1 MITVY
6 VPTFNRAA
14 KLREALTALRL
25 QTLDRSRFRVVV
37 SDNASTDDTP
47 DVISEFPDLQLVYRR
62 RERNLGLIANWCGAA
77 EFLDGDYLQF
87 LSDDDLLAPFHLE
100 LCLRELEA
108 RPDVGVFG
116 TGVLWGDGLWER
128 NTTRGD
134 LRLGD
139 RLLDPADRCLHWSTE
154 AWLAAHS
161 ISSAVNIMACLFRS
175 EALRGLE
182 PLFDGSVPLITDRWM
197 MAQVGARRRCLTTPW
212 PTALLRVHGGN
223 AVHGSGILETEDF
236 SREVARRVLRLA
248 ESIGVDLPAYWRR
261 YFAEG
266 GSRRSDVAQ
275 LVAHAYPTELAQS
288 ILKDVPRHGRRLDA
302 WPLPGQVKD
311 AVRVIR
317 ARWRRRARLG
327 AS

>member
-14 KLREALTALRL
+14 KLREALTSLRL

-37 SDNASTDDTP
+37 SDNASTDATP
-47 DVISEFPDLQLVYRR
+47 DVVAEFADLDVLYRR
-62 RERNLGLIANWCGAA
+62 REENRGLAANWCGAA
-77 EFLDGDYLQF
+77 DFLDTEYVQF

-100 LCLRELEA
+100 YCLRELEA

-139 RLLDPADRCLHWSTE
+139 RLLDAADRCVHWSSE

-161 ISSAVNIMACLFRS
+161 IASAVNIMACVFRS
-175 EALRGLE
+175 RALRGLE
-182 PLFDGSVPLITDRWM
+182 PLFDASVSLVTDRWM
-197 MAQVGARRRCLTTPW
+197 MAQVGARTCCVTTPW
-212 PTALLRVHGGN
+212 PTSLLRVHGGN

-236 SREVARRVLRLA
+236 AREVALRVLRLA
-248 ESIGVDLPAYWRR
+248 DSMGLDLVGFWRR
-261 YFAEG
+261 YFAAG
-266 GSRRSDVAQ
+266 GAERGDVARFI
-275 LVAHAYPTELAQS
+275 AHAYPAELARA
-288 ILKDVPRHGRRLDA
+288 ILGDAPRRRRRLDG
-302 WPLPGQVKD
+302 WPLPGHVKD

-317 ARWRRRARLG
+317 ARWRRRVRLG